1 MKQFATNFMSS
12 IVDIINKLL
21 LAQMIQTA
29 MGWIGGAVSGG
40 NDPGAVP
47 MGLYNGGYVPE
58 FAGGGYTGEG
68 GKFEPKGVV
77 HGGEF
82 VFTKE
87 ATNRI
92 GIDNLYKMM
101 RGYADGG
108 VVSNAVTA
116 TAPMLGMQGG
126 ETAIS
131 VDLSGMTITTQG
143 NQQQDTGANNGEL
156 VSKAARNEVIA
167 IVTQQLDRAMGQS
180 GRITNFVTNRAG
192 R

>member
-1 MKQFATNFMSS
+1 
-12 IVDIINKLL
+12 
-21 LAQMIQTA
+21 

-108 VVSNAVTA
+108 VVSKCGNCHSANA
-116 TAPMLGMQGG
+116 
-126 ETAIS
+126 
-131 VDLSGMTITTQG
+131 
-143 NQQQDTGANNGEL
+143 
-156 VSKAARNEVIA
+156 RH
-167 IVTQQLDRAMGQS
+167 
-180 GRITNFVTNRAG
+180 AG
-192 R
+192 RRDGHISRFEWHDNNHPGEPTTGYWCK